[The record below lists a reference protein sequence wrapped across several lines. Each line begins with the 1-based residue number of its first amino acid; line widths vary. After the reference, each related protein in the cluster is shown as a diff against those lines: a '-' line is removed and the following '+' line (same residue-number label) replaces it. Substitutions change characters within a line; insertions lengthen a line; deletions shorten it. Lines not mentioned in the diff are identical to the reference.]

1 MIVSSFN
8 IQNNYSDYSIDKTKE
23 IINYIEKYKIDILGL
38 QEVFSPCGNDI
49 KNCINNKYCI
59 RGNYRFQSK
68 LLLRRFNEKTPII
81 TKYPILKHKT
91 YHLPHL
97 PSLLKRVMTK
107 VVIDIDGREVSVY
120 NTHLDFK
127 YMYSREQE
135 LKKIYKIISKDTN
148 PIILMGDF
156 NLKNNKQIFIDF
168 ENQLKDIGI
177 NRIEFNNKT
186 LKISKYK
193 REIDHIFISKDFTLN
208 SNEIIRDL
216 EISDHYP
223 IMADITF
230 K

>member
-8 IQNNYSDYSIDKTKE
+8 IQNNYSNYSIDKTKE
-23 IINYIEKYKIDILGL
+23 ILNYIEKYHIDIIGL
-38 QEVFSPCGNDI
+38 QEVFSPCCRDLEE
-49 KNCINNKYCI
+49 CINNKYCMK
-59 RGNYRFQSK
+59 GTYRFQSK
-68 LLLRRFNEKTPII
+68 LLLRRVNEKTPIV
-81 TKYPILKHKT
+81 TRYKILENKT

-107 VVIDIDGREVSVY
+107 VVIDVDGKEVSVY

-127 YMYSREQE
+127 YMYSRKKE
-135 LKKIYKIISKDTN
+135 LDKIFNIIKNDTN

-168 ENQLKDIGI
+168 ENKLKELGI
-177 NRIEFNNKT
+177 RRVEFNDKT

-193 REIDHIFISKDFTLN
+193 REIDHIFISKEFKLN
-208 SNEIIRDL
+208 DNYIIKNLD
-216 EISDHYP
+216 ISDHYP
-223 IMADITF
+223 ILVDITL